1 MSDENAPDPD
11 VLARIQQV
19 KSKLENDEELTEE
32 DEEFL
37 EEVAADPRYPVG
49 KNE

>member
-1 MSDENAPDPD
+1 MPDENAPDPD
-11 VLARIQQV
+11 VLARIHEL
-19 KSKLENDEELTEE
+19 KAKLDNDEDLTED